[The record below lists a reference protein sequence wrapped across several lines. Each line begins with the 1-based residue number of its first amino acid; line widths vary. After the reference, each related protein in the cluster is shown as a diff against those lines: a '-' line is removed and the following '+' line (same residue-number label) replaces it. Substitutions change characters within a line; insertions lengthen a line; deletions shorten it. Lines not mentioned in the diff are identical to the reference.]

1 MFNGEFHI
9 WRVYQEKN
17 QLKVSPPKLFEEE
30 PDVAHLSFI
39 RMHIYMAYF
48 EWDFGGY
55 KLPHLKYTRLCGI
68 IVGYQD
74 EFPSGVKEGK
84 SYFNRSIP
92 NEYWLHL

>member
-1 MFNGEFHI
+1 MKHYPAISVENLTPMFNGEFHI

-48 EWDFGGY
+48 E
-55 KLPHLKYTRLCGI
+55 
-68 IVGYQD
+68 
-74 EFPSGVKEGK
+74 
-84 SYFNRSIP
+84 
-92 NEYWLHL
+92 